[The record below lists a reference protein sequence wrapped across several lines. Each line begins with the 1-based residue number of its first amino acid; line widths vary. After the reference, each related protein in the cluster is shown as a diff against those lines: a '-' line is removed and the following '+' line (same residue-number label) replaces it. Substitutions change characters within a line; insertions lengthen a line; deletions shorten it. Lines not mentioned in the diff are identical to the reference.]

1 MDPDLAAGVPYLAR
15 AAAGQVSEI
24 SPSLRDIDGEAA
36 ASPSLRSALGDYS
49 DVRDWI
55 ALLKPRVMSL
65 VVFSGLIGLLVA
77 PGHLHPVLAFTAVL
91 CIAIA
96 AGACG
101 AINMWYD
108 RDIDAVMRRTRNR
121 PIPAGR
127 IEPGAALGYGITL
140 AVASVLIMGLAVNPV
155 AAGVL
160 ALSIGFY
167 VFVYTMWLK
176 RRTPQN
182 IVIGG
187 AAGAF
192 PPVIG
197 WAAVT
202 GSVSLVPLL
211 LFAIIFVW
219 TPPHFW
225 SLALYA
231 NDDYRRAGVPMLPV
245 VSGAKETRRQIVA
258 YTLLLV
264 PLTLTPWL
272 VGYSGLVYA
281 VAASVLGLGFLFS
294 VWRVFADR
302 QDAAGVSLT
311 NDAPAR
317 AAFKFSILYLFIL
330 FAALAADQFILRFA

>member
-1 MDPDLAAGVPYLAR
+1 MSDLTAPSADNDRGE
-15 AAAGQVSEI
+15 Q
-24 SPSLRDIDGEAA
+24 SPLSSHA
-36 ASPSLRSALGDYS
+36 ASTED

-65 VVFSGLIGLLVA
+65 VVFTGMIGTIVA
-77 PGHLHPVLAFTAVL
+77 PGHLHPILAFTAVL
-91 CIAIA
+91 CIAVA

-108 RDIDAVMRRTRNR
+108 RDIDAVMRRTQSR
-121 PIPAGR
+121 PIPSGR
-127 IEPGAALGYGITL
+127 IAAGGALGFGIVL
-140 AVASVLIMGLAVNPV
+140 AVGSVILMEVAVNLV
-155 AAGVL
+155 AAAVL

-167 VFVYTMWLK
+167 VFIYTMWLK

-202 GSVSLVPLL
+202 GSVDLIPLI
-211 LFAIIFVW
+211 LFAIVFIW

-225 SLALYA
+225 SLALWA

-245 VSGAKETRRQIVA
+245 VAVAKETRKQIELYSLV
-258 YTLLLV
+258 LV
-264 PLTLTPWL
+264 PLSLAPWFL
-272 VGYSGLVYA
+272 GFSGALYGA
-281 VAASVLGLGFLFS
+281 TAAVLGLGFLIC
-294 VWRVFADR
+294 VARVYTDK
-302 QDAAGVSLT
+302 QDAAGNSLT
-311 NDAPAR
+311 NDGPAR

-330 FAALAADQFILRFA
+330 FAALAVDRLIG

>member
-1 MDPDLAAGVPYLAR
+1 MSDIATPGSAASGRGEESPLSSHGGQILE
-15 AAAGQVSEI
+15 AAAG
-24 SPSLRDIDGEAA
+24 
-36 ASPSLRSALGDYS
+36 
-49 DVRDWI
+49 DWI

-65 VVFSGLIGLLVA
+65 VVFTGLIGLLIA

-91 CIAIA
+91 CIAVA

-108 RDIDAVMRRTRNR
+108 RDIDAIMRRTRDR

-127 IEPGAALGYGITL
+127 IDANAALGFGISL
-140 AVASVLIMGLAVNPV
+140 AIGSVLLMGLAVNLTS
-155 AAGVL
+155 AAVL
-160 ALSIGFY
+160 ALSVLFY

-197 WAAVT
+197 WASVT
-202 GSVSLVPLL
+202 GSIDAMPLI
-211 LFAIIFVW
+211 LFAIVFIW

-225 SLALYA
+225 SLALFA

-245 VSGAKETRRQIVA
+245 VAGARETRRQIVL
-258 YTLLLV
+258 YTLVLLPV
-264 PLTLTPWL
+264 SLAPWFL
-272 VGYSGLVYA
+272 GFSGPIYGITTA
-281 VAASVLGLGFLFS
+281 VLGLVFLAAA
-294 VWRVFADR
+294 WRVRVDR
-302 QDAAGVSLT
+302 QDETGVSLT

-317 AAFKFSILYLFIL
+317 ATFKFSILYLFVL
-330 FAALAADQFILRFA
+330 FTALAVDRLAG

>member
-1 MDPDLAAGVPYLAR
+1 MSEAVTSGAAEL
-15 AAAGQVSEI
+15 S
-24 SPSLRDIDGEAA
+24 
-36 ASPSLRSALGDYS
+36 
-49 DVRDWI
+49 DWI
-55 ALLKPRVMSL
+55 ALLKPRVMTL
-65 VVFSGLIGLLVA
+65 VVFTGLIGLLIA
-77 PGHLHPVLAFTAVL
+77 PGHLHPVLGFTAVL
-91 CIAIA
+91 CIAVA

-127 IEPGAALGYGITL
+127 IEPGAALGYGVTL
-140 AVASVLIMGLAVNPV
+140 AIGSVIMMGLAVNLIT
-155 AAGVL
+155 ASVL

-202 GSVSLVPLL
+202 GSVDLVPLI
-211 LFAIIFVW
+211 LFAIVFVW

-225 SLALYA
+225 SLALFA
-231 NDDYRRAGVPMLPV
+231 NADYRRAGVPMLPV
-245 VSGAKETRRQIVA
+245 VAGARATRRQIVL
-258 YTLLLV
+258 YTLVLV
-264 PLTLTPWL
+264 PLSLAPWL
-272 VGYSGLVYA
+272 IGFSGLVYGL
-281 VAASVLGLGFLFS
+281 AAIVLGVGFLVG
-294 VWRVFADR
+294 VWRVATDR
-302 QDAAGVSLT
+302 QDASGVSLT

-317 AAFKFSILYLFIL
+317 AAFKYSILYLFAL
-330 FAALAADQFILRFA
+330 FAALAVDRLAG

>member
-1 MDPDLAAGVPYLAR
+1 MSESVTTTSGAAEL
-15 AAAGQVSEI
+15 
-24 SPSLRDIDGEAA
+24 
-36 ASPSLRSALGDYS
+36 S
-49 DVRDWI
+49 DWF
-55 ALLKPRVMSL
+55 ALLKPRVMTL
-65 VVFSGLIGLLVA
+65 VVFTGLIGLLIA

-91 CIAIA
+91 CIAVA

-127 IEPGAALGYGITL
+127 IEPGAALGFGITL
-140 AVASVLIMGLAVNPV
+140 AVGSVIMMGLAVNI
-155 AAGVL
+155 AAASVL
-160 ALSIGFY
+160 ALSIAFY

-187 AAGAF
+187 ASGAF

-202 GSVSLVPLL
+202 GSIDLVPLV
-211 LFAIIFVW
+211 LFAIVFFW

-231 NDDYRRAGVPMLPV
+231 NTDYQRAGVPMLPV
-245 VSGAKETRRQIVA
+245 VAGARETRRQIVI

-264 PLTLTPWL
+264 PLSLVPWL
-272 VGYSGLVYA
+272 IGFSGLIYGL
-281 VAASVLGLGFLFS
+281 AALLLGAGFIVS
-294 VWRVFADR
+294 VWRVAADR
-302 QDAAGVSLT
+302 QDASGISLT
-311 NDAPAR
+311 KDAPAR
-317 AAFKFSILYLFIL
+317 AAFKYSILYLFGL
-330 FAALAADQFILRFA
+330 FAAIAVDRFAG